1 MAWRKRRRNTMGR
14 KLYVIRHGQT
24 QWNVE
29 NRVCGRADVE
39 LDETG
44 KAQARAAA
52 GQLVGKGITRVI
64 VSPLTRTQQTA
75 QLLLEGSGLNVPV
88 ELDARIMEHDFGAN
102 DGIDRRDPDFLKC
115 RREVPLRQPGGE
127 SVFQVVHRVYSLIDE
142 VKADGGQGNV
152 LFVCHGAVS
161 RVIRSYFVDMTNEE
175 FFGYLAGN
183 CELVGYDL

>member
-1 MAWRKRRRNTMGR
+1 MGR

-24 QWNVE
+24 KWNVE

-39 LDETG
+39 LTEEG
-44 KAQARAAA
+44 KQQARDAAH
-52 GQLVGKGITRVI
+52 QLIGKGITRVI

-75 QLLLEGSGLNVPV
+75 QLLLEGSGLKLPM
-88 ELDARIMEHDFGAN
+88 ELDARIIEHDFGEN
-102 DGIDRRDPDFLKC
+102 DGADRKDPVFLAC
-115 RREVPLRQPGGE
+115 RPHVSMKQPGGE
-127 SVFQVVHRVYSLIDE
+127 SVFQVVHRVYSLIEE
-142 VKADGGQGNV
+142 VKASEDTGNV

-183 CELVGYDL
+183 CELVEYEM

>member
-1 MAWRKRRRNTMGR
+1 MGR

-24 QWNVE
+24 EWNVQ

-39 LDETG
+39 LTEEG
-44 KAQARAAA
+44 RQQARDAA
-52 GQLVGKGITRVI
+52 GQLVGKNITRVI
-64 VSPLTRTQQTA
+64 VSPLKRTQQTA
-75 QLLLEGSGLNVPV
+75 RLLLEGAGMDMPM

-102 DGIDRRDPDFLKC
+102 DGIDRRDPDFLVC
-115 RREVPLRQPGGE
+115 RRHVPLKQPGGE

-142 VKADGGQGNV
+142 VKASVDTGNV

-175 FFGYLAGN
+175 FFSYLAGN
-183 CELVGYDL
+183 CELVEYEL

>member
-1 MAWRKRRRNTMGR
+1 MGR

-24 QWNVE
+24 EWNVQ

-39 LDETG
+39 LTEEG
-44 KAQARAAA
+44 KQQARDAAH
-52 GQLVGKGITRVI
+52 QLIGKGIARVI

-75 QLLLEGSGLNVPV
+75 QLLLEGSGLNLPM

-102 DGIDRRDPDFLKC
+102 DGLDRRDPEFLRC
-115 RREVPLRQPGGE
+115 RRHVPLKQPGGE

-142 VKADGGQGNV
+142 VKACQEEGNV

-183 CELVGYDL
+183 CELVEYELD